1 MGWLI
6 LLGVLM
12 LPADPWWTV
21 HETGV
26 ESNLRG
32 VSVVVHRSGI
42 TVWATGSHGTV
53 ELSTDGGATW
63 QAITIPGGEA
73 LDFRGVQAFDA
84 GVAYVMSSGE
94 GEKSRVY
101 KTSDLGKTW
110 KAQYTGKES
119 AFFLDALVCKDEKH
133 CFALS
138 DPVGGKFLLLSTEDG
153 LHWKEMPRDSM
164 PPALAKEGAFA
175 ASNSALLIYR
185 EHDLYFVT
193 GGGAARLFHSPDLGK
208 TWEVFATPI
217 VSGKASQGIF
227 SVVRAGDTIAV
238 VGGDYAEVENT
249 TRNAAYSM
257 DEGKTWTIPEERPTG
272 YRSGLDTYD
281 AGFVAVGPNGT
292 EISRDGTK
300 WEHIDSTNLNALTFI
315 SGKGFA
321 VGPKGI
327 VARFEDRNEYGGG
340 EGQKP

>member
-1 MGWLI
+1 MRWLM

-12 LPADPWWTV
+12 LPAEPWWIV
-21 HETGV
+21 QETGV
-26 ESNLRG
+26 DGNLRG

-42 TVWATGSHGTV
+42 TVWATGSNGTV
-53 ELSTDGGATW
+53 ELSTDSGATW
-63 QAITIPGGEA
+63 QKIAIPGGEA
-73 LDFRGVQAFDA
+73 LDFRGAQAFDT

-94 GEKSRVY
+94 GEKSRIY

-119 AFFLDALVCKDEKH
+119 AFFLDALACKDEKH

-138 DPVGGKFLLLSTEDG
+138 DPVNGKFLLLSMEDG
-153 LHWKEMPRDSM
+153 QHWKEMPRDSM
-164 PPALAKEGAFA
+164 PAALAKEGAFA

-185 EHDLYFVT
+185 DHDLYFGT
-193 GGGAARLFHSPDLGK
+193 GGSAARLFHSSNLGK
-208 TWEVFATPI
+208 TWEVSETPI
-217 VSGKASQGIF
+217 LSGKASQGIF

-238 VGGDYAEVENT
+238 VGGDYAEPANT
-249 TRNAAYSM
+249 TRNAAYSA
-257 DEGKTWTIPEERPTG
+257 DEGKTWVIPEERPTG

-300 WEHIDSTNLNALTFI
+300 WVHIDSTNLNALAFI

-321 VGPKGI
+321 VGPKGT
-327 VARFEDRNEYGGG
+327 VARFADHNEY
-340 EGQKP
+340 

>member
-1 MGWLI
+1 MRWLI

-12 LPADPWWTV
+12 LPAEPWWIV
-21 HETGV
+21 QETGV
-26 ESNLRG
+26 DGNLRG
-32 VSVVVHRSGI
+32 VSVVVHRRGI
-42 TVWATGSHGTV
+42 TVWAAGSNGTV
-53 ELSTDGGATW
+53 ELSTDGGAAW
-63 QAITIPGGEA
+63 QKIAIPGGET

-94 GEKSRVY
+94 GEKSRIY

-119 AFFLDALVCKDEKH
+119 AFFLDALACKDEKH

-138 DPVGGKFLLLSTEDG
+138 DPVGGKFLVLSTEDG
-153 LHWKEMPRDSM
+153 QHWKEMPRESM
-164 PPALAKEGAFA
+164 PAAAAKEGAFA

-208 TWEVFATPI
+208 TWEVLDTPI

-238 VGGDYAEVENT
+238 VGGDYAEPGNT
-249 TRNAAYSM
+249 TRNAAYSA
-257 DEGKTWTIPEERPTG
+257 DAGKTWTIPEERPTG

-300 WEHIDSTNLNALTFI
+300 WEHIDSTNLNALAFI

-327 VARFEDRNEYGGG
+327 VARFADHNEY
-340 EGQKP
+340 